1 MTTQEQAEKLAMEA
15 ARKLYFEPPYPDHA
29 TYVDHFGKLILST
42 IPIKEM
48 LDCRDALSD
57 ALGHLDG
64 LHTHWLAGRRAINA
78 LDAKLKG
85 KV

>member
-1 MTTQEQAEKLAMEA
+1 MTTNEMAEKLATEA
-15 ARKLYFEPPYPDHA
+15 ADSICYQTKCSDFHHQFIKRQ
-29 TYVDHFGKLILST
+29 ILST
-42 IPIKEM
+42 IPLKEM

-64 LHTHWLAGRRAINA
+64 LHPHWLAGRRAINA
-78 LDAKLKG
+78 LDEKLKG